1 MADTTS
7 TPPQP
12 PQTPGEEAL
21 PNAPRA
27 RFPGLPALA
36 QTFEAFRFGAFRLL
50 FVTISLAG
58 GGYFLQQVVIGW
70 LIYDVT
76 KSPFITSLVASL
88 EAVPLLIMSP
98 FGGFLVDAMDRRKV
112 LAAIYAYQGGL
123 AAALGLGVITGYVAE
138 AQIIA
143 FMLLVGFSWTV
154 NEPAVASI
162 IANSVPRKGLINA
175 FALSN
180 MGRASTRLAI
190 PALGGLMIEYA
201 GGGPTLIAEAVL
213 FFIAAAIAL
222 TIRVRVSGEPKP
234 RPSEAIAGLIEGA
247 KYVKGNPNVLA
258 LLVLQLSAPL
268 FMYPFIAGLLPVY
281 AAEVYNV
288 GPSGLGLLYLT
299 GGLGM
304 LIGAAL
310 LATLSNVRRRGVMI
324 LLVTAVATV
333 AMAAVSLLPWFIAG
347 MILLTVV
354 NGSQGFFY
362 TATNGAIQ
370 AIVPDNM
377 RGRIAGLSMAT
388 WGGFP
393 VTALL
398 AGALAEWYGVQ
409 VSTFIGSVALA
420 VYTVVLV
427 RVYPS
432 ILKLE

>member
-12 PQTPGEEAL
+12 PPTPGEEAL
-21 PNAPRA
+21 PSAPRP
-27 RFPGLPALA
+27 RIPGLPALT
-36 QTFEAFRFGAFRLL
+36 QTLEAFRFSAFRLL

-112 LAAIYAYQGGL
+112 LAAIYVYQGGL
-123 AAALGLGVITGYVAE
+123 AAALGLGVATGYVAE
-138 AQIIA
+138 VQIIA

-162 IANSVPRKGLINA
+162 IANSVPKKGLLNA

-190 PALGGLMIEYA
+190 PALGGLMIEYV
-201 GGGPTLIAEAVL
+201 GGGPTLIAEAIL

-222 TIRVRVSGEPKP
+222 TIRVRVSSEPKP

-247 KYVKGNPNVLA
+247 KYVKTNADVLA

-310 LATLSNVRRRGVMI
+310 LAMLSNVRQRGVMI
-324 LLVTAVATV
+324 LLVTAVAV
-333 AMAAVSLLPWFIAG
+333 ASMAAVSLLPWFVAG
-347 MILLTVV
+347 MVLLTVV

-370 AIVPDNM
+370 SIVPDSM

-409 VSTFIGSVALA
+409 VSTFIGAVALA
-420 VYTVVLV
+420 VYTLVLV
-427 RVYPS
+427 KVYPS
-432 ILKLE
+432 VLKLE

>member
-1 MADTTS
+1 M
-7 TPPQP
+7 
-12 PQTPGEEAL
+12 PG
-21 PNAPRA
+21 
-27 RFPGLPALA
+27 FA
-36 QTFEAFRFGAFRLL
+36 QTFDAFRYKPFRIL
-50 FVTISLAG
+50 FASISLAG

-112 LAAIYAYQGGL
+112 LAAIYLYQGAL
-123 AAALGLGVITGYVAE
+123 AAALGLGVATGFVAE
-138 AQIIA
+138 GQIIA

-162 IANSVPRKGLINA
+162 IANSVPKGGLINA

-190 PALGGLMIEYA
+190 PALGGLMIEYV
-201 GGGPTLIAEAVL
+201 GGGPTLIAESI
-213 FFIAAAIAL
+213 FFLIAAVFAL
-222 TIRVRVSGEPKP
+222 TIRIRVTSDPKP

-247 KYVKGNPNVLA
+247 KYVKANPDVLA
-258 LLVLQLSAPL
+258 MLVLQLSAPL

-281 AAEVYNV
+281 AAEVYKV

-304 LIGAAL
+304 FLGAAL
-310 LATLSNVRRRGVMI
+310 LAALSNVRRRGVMI
-324 LLVTAVATV
+324 LSVTAIAVAS
-333 AMAAVSLLPWFIAG
+333 MAAVSLLPWFVAG
-347 MILLTVV
+347 LILLTIV

-370 AIVPDNM
+370 AIVPDSM

-393 VTALL
+393 ITALL

-409 VSTFIGSVALA
+409 VSTFIGAAGLA
-420 VYTVVLV
+420 VYIIALV
-427 RVYPS
+427 RIYPA

>member
-21 PNAPRA
+21 PRTPGPRF
-27 RFPGLPALA
+27 RGLPAMA
-36 QTFEAFRFGAFRLL
+36 QTFDALRYGAFRLL

-76 KSPFITSLVASL
+76 ESPFITSLVASL

-112 LAAIYAYQGGL
+112 LAAIYVYQGGL
-123 AAALGLGVITGYVAE
+123 AAALGLGVATGYVAE
-138 AQIIA
+138 VQIIA

-162 IANSVPRKGLINA
+162 IANSVPRKGLLNA

-190 PALGGLMIEYA
+190 PALGGLMIEYV
-201 GGGPTLIAEAVL
+201 GGGPTLIAEAIL
-213 FFIAAAIAL
+213 FFIAAVIAL
-222 TIRVRVSGEPKP
+222 TIRTRVSSEPKP

-247 KYVKGNPNVLA
+247 KYVKANPDVLA

-310 LATLSNVRRRGVMI
+310 LAILSNVRRRGVMI
-324 LLVTAVATV
+324 LSVTGVAVAS
-333 AMAAVSLLPWFIAG
+333 MAGVSLLPWFVAG

-370 AIVPDNM
+370 AIVPDSM

-393 VTALL
+393 ITALL
-398 AGALAEWYGVQ
+398 AGALAEWFGVQ
-409 VSTFIGSVALA
+409 VSTFIGSAALA
-420 VYTVVLV
+420 VYILILV
-427 RVYPS
+427 KVYPS

>member
-1 MADTTS
+1 MADTAS

-12 PQTPGEEAL
+12 PPTPGEEAL
-21 PNAPRA
+21 PGAPGP
-27 RFPGLPALA
+27 RFRSMPALM
-36 QTFEAFRFGAFRLL
+36 QTFDAFRYSPFRLL
-50 FVTISLAG
+50 FFTISLAG

-112 LAAIYAYQGGL
+112 LASIYVYQGAL
-123 AAALGLGVITGYVAE
+123 AAALGLGVAAGFVAE
-138 AQIIA
+138 VQIIA

-162 IANSVPRKGLINA
+162 IANSVPKKGLLNA

-190 PALGGLMIEYA
+190 PALGGLMIEYF
-201 GGGPTLIAEAVL
+201 GGGPTLIAEAIL
-213 FFIAAAIAL
+213 FFIAAAIAM
-222 TIRVRVSGEPKP
+222 TIKIRVSDEPKP

-247 KYVKGNPNVLA
+247 KYVKANPDVLA

-281 AAEVYNV
+281 AAEIYNV
-288 GPSGLGLLYLT
+288 GPSGLGLMYLT

-310 LATLSNVRRRGVMI
+310 LAMLSGVRRRGVMI
-324 LLVTAVATV
+324 LVVTAVAV
-333 AMAAVSLLPWFIAG
+333 ASMFAVSLFPWFVAG
-347 MILLTVV
+347 LILLTMV

-370 AIVPDNM
+370 GIVPDSM

-409 VSTFIGSVALA
+409 VSTFIGAAALA
-420 VYTVVLV
+420 VYTVLLV
-427 RVYPS
+427 KFYPS